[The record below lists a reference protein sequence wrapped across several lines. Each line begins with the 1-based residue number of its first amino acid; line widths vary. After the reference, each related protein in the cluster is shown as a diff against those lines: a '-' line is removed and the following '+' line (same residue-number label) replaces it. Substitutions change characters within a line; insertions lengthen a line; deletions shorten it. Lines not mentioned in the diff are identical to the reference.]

1 MNKISFLITLIII
14 ALVSCQ
20 TSQDQN
26 REQENMD
33 KAPFRFM
40 ILAPGH
46 FHAGL
51 VLKNMYPSVDSTVY
65 LYAPEGLETED
76 FLERIKQFNTRE
88 DQPTA
93 WVVEIYR
100 GPDYLEKMIKE
111 KPGNV
116 MITAGNNKLKTEYIR
131 AAIDAGINVLADKPM
146 AIDVEDFELLK
157 ASFEAAEDKNILLYD
172 IMTERY
178 EISTILQKEFS
189 QIAEIF
195 GQLQTGSPDEPAV
208 TKESVHHFSKV
219 VSGKPLVRPAWFFD
233 VSQQGE
239 GIVDVTTHLVDLIQW
254 GCYPEQI
261 INYETEVDIVDARRW
276 PTELTPEQFNKVTNS
291 ESYPEYLLKD
301 VLDDSLLNVY
311 ANGEITY
318 RLKDTYAK
326 VSVIWNYEAPEG
338 GGDTHYSI
346 MRGSKANLVIRQG
359 EEQNYKP
366 ELYIEPVGNVTLDE
380 VEEAVN
386 NNISQI
392 SGKYEGVS
400 VIKEENRLMVQI
412 PDELRKGHEAHF
424 GQVTEKY
431 LDFLKQ
437 NSMPEWEVPNM
448 LAKYYITTHALEVAK
463 IDQK

>member
-1 MNKISFLITLIII
+1 MKKISFLLI
-14 ALVSCQ
+14 LMVSLLSFACNQ
-20 TSQDQN
+20 SPKT
-26 REQENMD
+26 ENESMET
-33 KAPFRFM
+33 KAPFQFM
-40 ILAPGH
+40 ILTPGH

-51 VLKNMYPSVDSTVY
+51 VLKNMYPSVDTTVY
-65 LYAPEGLETED
+65 LYASEGPETDD
-76 FLERIKQFNTRE
+76 FLNRIKQFNTRE
-88 DQPTA
+88 ENPTA
-93 WVVEIYR
+93 WITEIYR
-100 GPDYLEKMIKE
+100 GPDFLEKMIEE

-116 MITAGNNKLKTEYIR
+116 MITAGNNKFKTEYIK

-157 ASFEAAEDKNILLYD
+157 SAFEAAEEDSLLLYD

-178 EISTILQKEFS
+178 EISTMLQKEFS
-189 QIAEIF
+189 LIEVVF
-195 GQLQTGSPDEPAV
+195 GQLQKGSPQEPAV

-219 VSGKPLVRPAWFFD
+219 VSGKPLVRPPWFFD

-254 GCYPEQI
+254 ECYPEQI
-261 INYETEVDIVDARRW
+261 IDYETDVDIVEAKRW
-276 PTELTPEQFNKVTNS
+276 PTELTFQQFNKVTK
-291 ESYPEYLLKD
+291 EVSYPEYLLQG

-338 GGDTHYSI
+338 GGDTHFSI
-346 MRGSKANLVIRQG
+346 MRGTRANLVIRQG

-366 ELYIEPVGNVTLDE
+366 ELYLEPVGNTTLDE
-380 VEEAVN
+380 LESAVN
-386 NNISQI
+386 DNISQI
-392 SGKYEGVS
+392 AATYEGVT
-400 VIKEENRLMVQI
+400 VVREEERLKVQI

-431 LDFLKQ
+431 LDFLNKG
-437 NSMPEWEVPNM
+437 SLPEWEVPNM
-448 LAKYYITTHALEVAK
+448 LTKYYITTHALEVAK
-463 IDQK
+463 IED